1 MNSKAVTRRTAIGAA
16 VVAAAPLL
24 FPGRIRAQ
32 GAAAPPDTFVILLDG
47 PYEPVVHGPNLGLST
62 VDLSDGSYSKTK
74 IYPFSGGTPG
84 NTNRNKAIGDFYV
97 QFTGENTVCAYHIPG
112 GSFAMR
118 FIDIESDYVFNDDGA
133 NGVFLDGTF
142 ELTVLEATGIY
153 RSFVGG
159 HNHMDDHLHLPAT
172 GPPVEHCFC
181 NISRP

>member
-1 MNSKAVTRRTAIGAA
+1 MNSKAVVTRRTAIGAA
-16 VVAAAPLL
+16 VAAAAPLL

-62 VDLSDGSYSKTK
+62 VDLSDGSYSKTR

-84 NTNRNKAIGDFYV
+84 NTDRNKAIGDFYA

-118 FIDIESDYVFNDDGA
+118 FIDNLRTDDTRG
-133 NGVFLDGTF
+133 NRDLPV
-142 ELTVLEATGIY
+142 IRR
-153 RSFVGG
+153 RSQPHGR
-159 HNHMDDHLHLPAT
+159 PS
-172 GPPVEHCFC
+172 PPPRH
-181 NISRP
+181 RPPG